1 MRCSGLRSRPPR
13 RRSTRPWPFDGFGR
27 PSEAA
32 IELAERKQKI
42 FTLKS
47 KYDNVM
53 CKVKKEDGEEQ
64 KSQAHYMI
72 KARTSSSSSPF
83 LL

>member
-1 MRCSGLRSRPPR
+1 M
-13 RRSTRPWPFDGFGR
+13 
-27 PSEAA
+27 
-32 IELAERKQKI
+32 AERKQKI

-72 KARTSSSSSPF
+72 KAGTSSSSPF

>member
-1 MRCSGLRSRPPR
+1 MLRAQIRAA
-13 RRSTRPWPFDGFGR
+13 
-27 PSEAA
+27 EEEKHKAA

-72 KARTSSSSSPF
+72 KAGRTRRRPFRSPLSYRF
-83 LL
+83 YYNLL